1 VKVLYGIHERE
12 TQKKKPLKRSP
23 GLNYI
28 DVKSAAG
35 EVGK

>member
-1 VKVLYGIHERE
+1 VKVRLEIHGRG
-12 TQKKKPLKRSP
+12 TQKKKPLKQLP

>member
-1 VKVLYGIHERE
+1 VKVRLEIHERE
-12 TQKKKPLKRSP
+12 TQKKKPSKQSP
-23 GLNYI
+23 GLKYI